1 MRGVAL
7 RETVGFLAG
16 RAALAALRGL
26 GRGGSTLP
34 GLVGLRL
41 APQLLAELA
50 RTHRLGNVL
59 VTGTNGKTTTARL
72 LAGMAGLA
80 GVTLA
85 HNRAGANLPAGVATA
100 FLAAVRLEP
109 GPGTVTVAH
118 PDLGLAEVDEA
129 AFSAVAAAVRPRLV
143 VVTNFFRDQL
153 DRYGELARTVR
164 LVGEGLDRLPGAVRV
179 LNADDPQVAWLGRG
193 AGSVLYYGLALP
205 AGAGDAG
212 GQAGAREPGDPAAGH
227 DGGAASAEL
236 AEARRCRACGAE
248 LAYAARF
255 YAHLGRY
262 RCAGC
267 GWERPEPEVAVT
279 AARREEG
286 GVQVE
291 VRTPAGS
298 LAARLPVAGT
308 YNLYNAAAAV
318 AAGYALGFPLA
329 VLAQGLETYS
339 PGFGRLE
346 RLSVEGREVVVGLV
360 KNPVGF
366 GQVLAALEEAEPG
379 PLRLVIA
386 INDLAADGR
395 DVSWLWD
402 ADLERLAA
410 GAARPADGEPP
421 GGARETGAGD
431 AAALFCVAAGLRAE
445 EMALRLKYAGVP
457 EGAVRLERDLERALR
472 AGLEATPPGG
482 RLWVLPTYTA
492 LLRLRTLLQRR
503 GLAPRYWQV

>member
-1 MRGVAL
+1 MAV
-7 RETVGFLAG
+7 REAVGFLLG
-16 RAALAALRGL
+16 RATLAVLRGL

-34 GLVGLRL
+34 GVVALRL
-41 APQLLAELA
+41 APELMTELGRA
-50 RTHRLGNVL
+50 HRLGNVL

-100 FLAAVRLEP
+100 FLAAVRLEA
-109 GPGTVTVAH
+109 GPGTVRVAH

-129 AFSAVAAAVRPRLV
+129 AFPAVAAAVRPRLV

-164 LVGEGLDRLPGAVRV
+164 LVGEGLDRLPEAVRV
-179 LNADDPQVAWLGRG
+179 LNADDPQVAWLGSD
-193 AGSVLYYGLALP
+193 AGPVLRYGLALAGEAGEAAAP
-205 AGAGDAG
+205 AG
-212 GQAGAREPGDPAAGH
+212 PAE
-227 DGGAASAEL
+227 AAVPAEL
-236 AEARRCRACGAE
+236 AEARRCQPCGAE
-248 LAYAARF
+248 LKYAVRF

-262 RCAGC
+262 RCPGC
-267 GWERPEPEVAVT
+267 GRERPEPEVAVT
-279 AARREEG
+279 AARREGG
-286 GVQVE
+286 GVRVE
-291 VRTPAGS
+291 MRTPAGS
-298 LAARLPVAGT
+298 LRAQLPVAGT

-318 AAGYALGFPLA
+318 AAGYTLGLPLA

-346 RLSVEGREVVVGLV
+346 RLAVEGREVVVGLV

-366 GQVLAALEEAEPG
+366 GQVLAALEEAETG
-379 PLRLVIA
+379 ARRLVIA

-402 ADLERLAA
+402 ADVERLAA
-410 GAARPADGEPP
+410 GAAGGAEGEPGAAGDRADGAFKAA
-421 GGARETGAGD
+421 GG
-431 AAALFCVAAGLRAE
+431 ALFCVASGERAE

-457 EGAVRLERDLERALR
+457 EKAVRVERDLERALR
-472 AGLEATPPGG
+472 LGLAATPPGG

-492 LLRLRTLLQRR
+492 LLGLRSLLQRR
-503 GLAPRYWQV
+503 GLAPRYWEV